1 MIAICEMS
9 DQSSGIQFVKVIPT
23 TLQAAK
29 DFEDY
34 SEEEMAMI
42 GFQVYFY
49 ESNLS
54 QNEIDLMSEQDIYD
68 FMRDNEDKELYF

>member
-9 DQSSGIQFVKVIPT
+9 DQSCGIQFIKVIPS
-23 TLQAAK
+23 TLKAAK

-34 SEEEMAMI
+34 SEEKMGMI

-49 ESNLS
+49 ESDLS
-54 QNEIDLMSEQDIYD
+54 QNEVDLMSEQQVYD
-68 FMRDNEDKELYF
+68 FMRKNESKELEF

>member
-34 SEEEMAMI
+34 SEEEMGMI

-49 ESNLS
+49 EYNLS
-54 QNEIDLMSEQDIYD
+54 QNEVDLMSEQDIYD

>member
-34 SEEEMAMI
+34 SEEEMGMI

-54 QNEIDLMSEQDIYD
+54 QNEVDLMSEQDIYD

>member
-1 MIAICEMS
+1 MS

-34 SEEEMAMI
+34 SEEEMGMI

-54 QNEIDLMSEQDIYD
+54 QNEVDLMSEQDIYD

>member
-34 SEEEMAMI
+34 SEEEMGMI

-54 QNEIDLMSEQDIYD
+54 QNEVDLMSEQQIYN

>member
-1 MIAICEMS
+1 
-9 DQSSGIQFVKVIPT
+9 
-23 TLQAAK
+23 
-29 DFEDY
+29 
-34 SEEEMAMI
+34 MI

-54 QNEIDLMSEQDIYD
+54 QNEVDLMSEQDIYD

>member
-1 MIAICEMS
+1 MS

-34 SEEEMAMI
+34 SEEEIGMI

-54 QNEIDLMSEQDIYD
+54 QNEVDLMSEQDIYD

>member
-23 TLQAAK
+23 TLQAVK

-34 SEEEMAMI
+34 SEEEMGMI

-54 QNEIDLMSEQDIYD
+54 QNEVDLMSEQDIYD

>member
-9 DQSSGIQFVKVIPT
+9 DRSSGIQFVKVIPT

-34 SEEEMAMI
+34 SEEEMGMI

-54 QNEIDLMSEQDIYD
+54 QNEVDLMSEQDIYD

>member
-1 MIAICEMS
+1 M
-9 DQSSGIQFVKVIPT
+9 IPT

-34 SEEEMAMI
+34 SEEEIGMI

-54 QNEIDLMSEQDIYD
+54 QNEVDLMSEQDIYD